1 LGAEEVGTSDCR
13 PGQDAF
19 EEEAN
24 QTTAAWLAEAELSNY
39 LLAILDA

>member
-1 LGAEEVGTSDCR
+1 LGAEEVSASSCR

-19 EEEAN
+19 EKEAN
-24 QTTAAWLAEAELSNY
+24 QTTAALLAEAELSNY